1 MPKGTPTRSRTSSP
15 LREGAYSGWPMSSS
29 LVASSRSSTT
39 R

>member
-15 LREGAYSGWPMSSS
+15 LREGAYSGWPMSRSF
-29 LVASSRSSTT
+29 VASIRLFTT